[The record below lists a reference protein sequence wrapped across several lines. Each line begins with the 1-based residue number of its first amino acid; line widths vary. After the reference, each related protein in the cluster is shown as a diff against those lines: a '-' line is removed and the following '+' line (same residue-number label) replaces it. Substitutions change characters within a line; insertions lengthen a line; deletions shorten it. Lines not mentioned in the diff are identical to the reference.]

1 MEELRSKYGKY
12 QRERDGGD
20 AVHVS
25 VLDAA
30 RAPALAPSFVLPSRA
45 RAQSTNV
52 RVRVV
57 DPEPRPPSPPD
68 PHITPLPDVP
78 PAPRRRPTMA
88 SARPRSAWTPNSAR
102 VPTPHPRRSP
112 RPHRDPPRFA
122 FATSAAAC
130 EPSRRSTTTASWNAP
145 ATSATA
151 RVFSTAGDPSRV
163 PTRVFTRAAPPTRLR
178 LRRRSRRSRLAP
190 PRKCGR
196 ATLSRDAR
204 RLQRQID
211 ARLAEAAK
219 LQTRLDA
226 GEEMEAEEEQ
236 ALAEL
241 IHQLQ
246 RHVRSLREKAEE
258 KQSELENL
266 TASLRG
272 DVELDAD
279 ELP

>member
-1 MEELRSKYGKY
+1 MDAEFRARPYATPEEIAAAASRSSQIRVCDKCRGMRTLKEEYNHRIMERSCDKCDG
-12 QRERDGGD
+12 EGVLDGGRPLTSAD
-20 AVHVS
+20 QSVHQGGAPDS
-25 VLDAA
+25 ASTPQTESPFSPGSAA
-30 RAPALAPSFVLPSRA
+30 E
-45 RAQSTNV
+45 V
-52 RVRVV
+52 RV
-57 DPEPRPPSPPD
+57 
-68 PHITPLPDVP
+68 
-78 PAPRRRPTMA
+78 
-88 SARPRSAWTPNSAR
+88 
-102 VPTPHPRRSP
+102 
-112 RPHRDPPRFA
+112 
-122 FATSAAAC
+122 
-130 EPSRRSTTTASWNAP
+130 
-145 ATSATA
+145 
-151 RVFSTAGDPSRV
+151 
-163 PTRVFTRAAPPTRLR
+163 
-178 LRRRSRRSRLAP
+178 
-190 PRKCGR
+190 

>member
-1 MEELRSKYGKY
+1 MRTLKEEYNHRIMERSCDKCDG
-12 QRERDGGD
+12 EGVLDGG
-20 AVHVS
+20 
-25 VLDAA
+25 
-30 RAPALAPSFVLPSRA
+30 
-45 RAQSTNV
+45 
-52 RVRVV
+52 
-57 DPEPRPPSPPD
+57 
-68 PHITPLPDVP
+68 
-78 PAPRRRPTMA
+78 
-88 SARPRSAWTPNSAR
+88 
-102 VPTPHPRRSP
+102 
-112 RPHRDPPRFA
+112 RPHECRPGCSP
-122 FATSAAAC
+122 
-130 EPSRRSTTTASWNAP
+130 
-145 ATSATA
+145 
-151 RVFSTAGDPSRV
+151 G
-163 PTRVFTRAAPPTRLR
+163 AAPPTRGFDLPQTGVAVLAW
-178 LRRRSRRSRLAP
+178 LRRRSAA
-190 PRKCGR
+190 

>member
-1 MEELRSKYGKY
+1 M
-12 QRERDGGD
+12 D
-20 AVHVS
+20 AE
-25 VLDAA
+25 
-30 RAPALAPSFVLPSRA
+30 FRA
-45 RAQSTNV
+45 RPYATPEEIAAAASRSSQI
-52 RVRVV
+52 RVCDKCR
-57 DPEPRPPSPPD
+57 
-68 PHITPLPDVP
+68 
-78 PAPRRRPTMA
+78 
-88 SARPRSAWTPNSAR
+88 
-102 VPTPHPRRSP
+102 
-112 RPHRDPPRFA
+112 
-122 FATSAAAC
+122 AC

-151 RVFSTAGDPSRV
+151 RVFSTAGDPLTSADQGVHQGGAPDSASTPQTESPFSPGSAAEVRV
-163 PTRVFTRAAPPTRLR
+163 
-178 LRRRSRRSRLAP
+178 
-190 PRKCGR
+190 

>member
-1 MEELRSKYGKY
+1 M
-12 QRERDGGD
+12 
-20 AVHVS
+20 
-25 VLDAA
+25 
-30 RAPALAPSFVLPSRA
+30 
-45 RAQSTNV
+45 
-52 RVRVV
+52 
-57 DPEPRPPSPPD
+57 
-68 PHITPLPDVP
+68 
-78 PAPRRRPTMA
+78 
-88 SARPRSAWTPNSAR
+88 
-102 VPTPHPRRSP
+102 
-112 RPHRDPPRFA
+112 
-122 FATSAAAC
+122 
-130 EPSRRSTTTASWNAP
+130 
-145 ATSATA
+145 
-151 RVFSTAGDPSRV
+151 
-163 PTRVFTRAAPPTRLR
+163 PTRVFTRAAPPTRPTPQTESPFSPGSAAEVR
-178 LRRRSRRSRLAP
+178 V
-190 PRKCGR
+190 

-279 ELP
+279 ELRDERVRRGDEATVPGREATVTR